1 MNSKYNALK
10 NTTDWIINS
19 SSEEFMSTFKNLNDN
34 YSGITIGEFTDSF
47 IEQSESNC
55 IEYDIITTENF
66 IFGLDEFITDEKYEW
81 KNIIS
86 PEKAYLGNVEL
97 VDPRNIKLIDSAQG
111 CTDLYDAAN
120 DSLYYYSL
128 AA

>member
-34 YSGITIGEFTDSF
+34 YSGITIGEFIDSF

-97 VDPRNIKLIDSAQG
+97 V
-111 CTDLYDAAN
+111 LYF
-120 DSLYYYSL
+120 
-128 AA
+128 

>member
-34 YSGITIGEFTDSF
+34 YSGITIGEFIDSF

-55 IEYDIITTENF
+55 IEYDIITT
-66 IFGLDEFITDEKYEW
+66 
-81 KNIIS
+81 
-86 PEKAYLGNVEL
+86 
-97 VDPRNIKLIDSAQG
+97 
-111 CTDLYDAAN
+111 
-120 DSLYYYSL
+120 
-128 AA
+128 